1 MAVQFHYEPTLDY
14 QLAAIDAVCDL
25 FRGQEICE
33 REFTVTRLTNQVS
46 MGFIETPKG
55 IGNWL
60 RLLPE
65 QLLANLR
72 DVQARN
78 AIPQA
83 EKIESPDFTIEME
96 TGTGKTY
103 VYLRTILELNR
114 RYGFKKFV
122 IVVPSVA
129 IKEGV
134 FKSLTDMDAHFK
146 ALYGGV
152 PIQSFVYDSARLE
165 QVRDFAT
172 SAQIQVMVVTVG
184 AINKLGDEADDAEAE
199 AAGKKKPKASNVMY
213 RQNEKV
219 NDDRPIDLVAATNP
233 IVIVDEPQSVDGGAL
248 DSVKGG
254 QGRKAIARMNPL
266 CTLRYS
272 ATHANQHHMVYR
284 LDALAAYEK
293 RLVKRIEVAGVEV
306 ETAHNRPYVK
316 LVGVTQERGRVV
328 AKVEVDVQGALFPQR
343 KVLTVQDGQDLE
355 ELTERTVYKGVRI
368 GEIHRSPVRMELRMD
383 GSEVW
388 LGVGEAHA
396 EVGGAD
402 IKREMIRRTIKE
414 HLEKELKNTR
424 RGVKV
429 LSLFFLD
436 EVANYRS
443 FDAEGNRV
451 DGPYV
456 KIFEDE
462 YRRLARHP
470 SYATLFGDI
479 DVTTEASQVHGGYF
493 AIDRKGAKVASTP
506 FEERE
511 VKKSAGKDA
520 AENDTYSLIMKDKQR
535 LLDLGTKLKFI
546 FSHSALREGWDNP
559 NVFQICVLRTMA
571 GDRQRRQSV
580 GRGMRLCVDQ
590 TGQRLRGDI
599 NLLTVIADEKVESFA
614 AGLQEEI
621 EASTGIKFGLVAR
634 EAFAVIIRTNEDGT
648 SAPIGVAASKQLW
661 VALKG
666 KGYVD
671 AAGHVTDTLRRAL
684 RDKQLELPA
693 EFEPEREA
701 IDALLRRCA
710 GKVQI
715 ADADKKHT
723 VKPRGEML
731 HSEDFKALW
740 DRIKHR
746 TTYRVEF
753 DADKLISDCATRITN
768 ELKIAQS
775 RLRTVKASLELLQ
788 SGVSSR
794 VNAQEFGAVVKES
807 EVDLP
812 DILTELQ
819 DRTQLTRRSIARI
832 LTDSGR
838 LDDFHRNP
846 QQFIDDV
853 SDIINRTKRL
863 ALVEGIK
870 YERVAWAGSSEPE
883 RFYAQSLFESEE
895 LTGYL
900 GRNVLEGTKKCVLDA
915 VIYDSEG
922 VEKQFAEQL
931 EINEAVKVY
940 AKLPSWFKVPT
951 PLGTYNPDWAVLV
964 NDADGE
970 RLYLVVET
978 KGSLMME
985 DLRTKEGAKIACG
998 KAHFKTLF
1006 VNEPQA
1012 RYQVGRN
1019 LEDVFK

>member
-33 REFTVTRLTNQVS
+33 REFTVARLTNQLS

-55 IGNWL
+55 IGNWR
-60 RLLPE
+60 RLHDD
-65 QLLANLR
+65 QLLVNLKA
-72 DVQARN
+72 VQAKN
-78 AIPQA
+78 YIPQA
-83 EKIESPDFTIEME
+83 EKIESPDFTVEME

-103 VYLRTILELNR
+103 VYLRTILELNK

-122 IVVPSVA
+122 IIVPSVA

-146 ALYGGV
+146 QLYGGV

-199 AAGKKKPKASNVMY
+199 AAGKRKPKASNVMY

-254 QGRKAIARMNPL
+254 QGRKAIARMNPM

-272 ATHANQHHMVYR
+272 ATHAYKHHMVYR

-306 ETAHNRPYVK
+306 ESAHNRPFVR
-316 LVGVTQERGRVV
+316 LVRVTQQGGRLV
-328 AKVEVDVQGALFPQR
+328 AKVEVAVQGATSVQR
-343 KVLTVQDGQDLE
+343 KEIAVEDGEDLE
-355 ELTERTVYKGVRI
+355 DRTGRAVYKGVRI
-368 GEIHRSPVRMELRMD
+368 GEIQRSPVRMELRLD
-383 GSEVW
+383 GAEVW
-388 LGVGEAHA
+388 LNEGEAHA
-396 EVGGAD
+396 EVGVAD
-402 IKREMIRRTIKE
+402 VKREMIRRTIKE
-414 HLEKELKNTR
+414 HLDKELKNTR
-424 RGVKV
+424 HGIKV

-443 FDAEGNRV
+443 YDAEGQRV

-456 KIFEDE
+456 KIFEEE
-462 YRRLARHP
+462 YRRLARNP
-470 SYATLFGDI
+470 TYSTLFQDV
-479 DVTTEASQVHGGYF
+479 DVTMDASQIHGGYF
-493 AIDRKGAKVASTP
+493 SIDRKGGKVASTP

-520 AENDTYSLIMKDKQR
+520 ADNDTYSLIMKDKQR

-559 NVFQICVLRTMA
+559 NVFQICVLRGMT
-571 GDRQRRQSV
+571 GDRERRQSV

-590 TGQRLRGDI
+590 TGQRVRGEV
-599 NLLTVIADEKVESFA
+599 NLLTVIADENVESFA
-614 AGLQEEI
+614 AGLQAEI
-621 EASTGIKFGLVAR
+621 EASTGIKFGQVER
-634 EAFAVIIRTNEDGT
+634 EAFAVIVRTSDDGT
-648 SAPIGVAASKQLW
+648 SAPIGVAASKLLW
-661 VALKG
+661 AALKA
-666 KGYVD
+666 KGYVE
-671 AAGHVTDTLRRAL
+671 ASGRVTDTLRRAL
-684 RDKQLELPA
+684 RDKQLELPP
-693 EFEPEREA
+693 EFESEREA

-723 VKPRGEML
+723 VKPRSEML

-740 DRIKHR
+740 DRIKHK

-753 DADKLISDCATRITN
+753 DAGKLIADCAKGVADQPR
-768 ELKIAQS
+768 IAQS
-775 RLRTVKASLELLQ
+775 RLRTVKASLELLK
-788 SGVSSR
+788 SGVESR
-794 VNAQEFGAVVKES
+794 VKAEEFGAIVKEAD
-807 EVDLP
+807 VDLP

-832 LTDSGR
+832 LGDSGR
-838 LDDFHRNP
+838 LEDFHRNP
-846 QQFIDDV
+846 QQFIDGV
-853 SDIINRTKRL
+853 TEVVNRTKRL

-870 YERVAWAGSSEPE
+870 YERVGADEY
-883 RFYAQSLFESEE
+883 YAQELFESEE

-900 GRNVLEGTKKCVLDA
+900 GRNVLEGTKRCVMDA

-922 VEKQFAEQL
+922 VEKHFAEQL

-940 AKLPSWFKVPT
+940 AKLPPWFKVPT
-951 PLGTYNPDWAVLV
+951 PLGSYNPDWAVLV

-978 KGSLMME
+978 KGSLFMD
-985 DLRTKEGAKIACG
+985 DLRDKESAKIACG

-1006 VNEPQA
+1006 VNEPRA
-1012 RYQVGRN
+1012 RYQVGRTF
-1019 LEDVFK
+1019 EDVMK

>member
-33 REFTVTRLTNQVS
+33 REFTVTRVTNQRTL
-46 MGFIETPKG
+46 GFIETPKG
-55 IGNWL
+55 IGNWF

-65 QLLANLR
+65 QLLTNLR

-78 AIPQA
+78 AIPQS
-83 EKIESPDFTIEME
+83 ENIETPDFTVEME

-103 VYLRTILELNR
+103 VYLRTILELNK

-146 ALYGGV
+146 ALYGGTPV
-152 PIQSFVYDSARLE
+152 QSFVYDSARLE

-172 SAQIQVMVVTVG
+172 SAQIQVMVVTVH
-184 AINKLGDEADDAEAE
+184 AINKLGDEADEAEAG
-199 AAGKKKPKASNVMY
+199 AAGKKKAKTSNVMY

-219 NDDRPIDLVAATNP
+219 NDDRPIDLVAGANP
-233 IVIVDEPQSVDGGAL
+233 IVIVDEPQSVDSKESG
-248 DSVKGG
+248 K
-254 QGRKAIARMNPL
+254 GRKALAQMNPM

-272 ATHANQHHMVYR
+272 ATHADKHHMVYR

-306 ETAHNRPYVK
+306 ESAHNRPFVR
-316 LVGVTQERGRVV
+316 LVRVTQQAGRVV
-328 AKVEVDVQGALFPQR
+328 AKVEVDVQSGLFVQR
-343 KVLTVQDGQDLE
+343 KELTVEDGEDIE
-355 ELTERTVYKGVRI
+355 DRTGRAVYRGVRI
-368 GEIHRSPVRMELRMD
+368 GEIQRSPVRMELRLD
-383 GSEVW
+383 GNEVW
-388 LGVGEAHA
+388 LNEGESHA
-396 EVGGAD
+396 EVGVAD

-414 HLEKELKNTR
+414 HLDKELLNTR
-424 RGVKV
+424 KGIKV

-443 FDAEGNRV
+443 YDADGHRV

-456 KIFEDE
+456 KIFEEE
-462 YRRLARHP
+462 YRRLARNP
-470 SYATLFGDI
+470 TYLTLFQDV
-479 DVTTEASQVHGGYF
+479 DVTTAASQVHGGYF
-493 AIDRKGAKVASTP
+493 SIDRKVSTP
-506 FEERE
+506 FEEHE

-520 AENDTYSLIMKDKQR
+520 AEGDTYTLIMKDKQR

-559 NVFQICVLRTMA
+559 NVFQICVLRGMA
-571 GDRQRRQSV
+571 GDRERRQSV

-590 TGQRLRGDI
+590 SGQRVRGEV
-599 NLLTVIADEKVESFA
+599 NLLTVIADENVESFA
-614 AGLQEEI
+614 AGLQTEI
-621 EASTGIKFGLVAR
+621 EKSTGIKFGQVER
-634 EAFAVIIRTNEDGT
+634 EAFAVITRTGDDGT
-648 SAPIGVAASKQLW
+648 SAPIGVAQSKLLW
-661 VALKG
+661 DALKA
-666 KGYVD
+666 KGYVE
-671 AAGHVTDTLRRAL
+671 ASGRVTDTLRRAL
-684 RDKQLELPA
+684 RDKKLELPA
-693 EFEPEREA
+693 AFESEREA

-710 GKVQI
+710 GRIQI
-715 ADADKKHT
+715 ADADKKLP
-723 VKPRGEML
+723 VKPHGERL
-731 HSEDFKALW
+731 HSEEFKALW
-740 DRIKHR
+740 DRIKHK

-753 DADKLISDCATRITN
+753 DADKLITDCAKGVT
-768 ELKIAQS
+768 EQLKIAQS
-775 RLRTVKASLELLQ
+775 RLRTVKASLELLK
-788 SGVSSR
+788 SGVESR
-794 VNAQEFGAVVKES
+794 QTAEDFGPIVKEAD
-807 EVDLP
+807 VDLP

-832 LTDSGR
+832 LSESGR

-846 QQFIDDV
+846 QQFIDGV
-853 SDIINRTKRL
+853 AEIVNRTKRL

-870 YERVAWAGSSEPE
+870 YERIGAEE
-883 RFYAQSLFESEE
+883 YYAQELFESEE

-922 VEKQFAEQL
+922 VEKHFAEQL

-940 AKLPSWFKVPT
+940 AKLPAWFKVPT
-951 PLGTYNPDWAVLV
+951 PLGSYNPDWAVLV
-964 NDADGE
+964 QDRDGE

-978 KGSLMME
+978 KGSLVME
-985 DLRTKEGAKIACG
+985 DLRSKEGAKIACG
-998 KAHFKTLF
+998 KAHFAALF
-1006 VNEPQA
+1006 VQEPRA
-1012 RYQVGRN
+1012 RYQVGRD
-1019 LEDVFK
+1019 LGDVLK